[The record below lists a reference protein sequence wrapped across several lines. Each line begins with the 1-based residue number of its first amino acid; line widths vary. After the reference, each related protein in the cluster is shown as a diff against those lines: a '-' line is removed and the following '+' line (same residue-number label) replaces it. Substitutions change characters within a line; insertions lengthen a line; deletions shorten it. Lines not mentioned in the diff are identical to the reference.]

1 MRRGVWLLA
10 VAVLLFGAS
19 AYAQSPARPSSDSFR
34 IEWVRRPGWMRP
46 GVDGYLYNESRWR
59 VTNVRVRAQ
68 VLDGAGT
75 PVRESSVAVFGNA
88 VPGTRTF
95 FSLPPIAE
103 GERYQLTVAS
113 FDLVSPHDIPAPEG
127 PSREGP

>member
-1 MRRGVWLLA
+1 
-10 VAVLLFGAS
+10 
-19 AYAQSPARPSSDSFR
+19 
-34 IEWVRRPGWMRP
+34 MRP

-75 PVRESSVAVFGNA
+75 PVRESSVPVFGNA

-103 GERYQLTVAS
+103 SERYQLNVAT
-113 FDLVSPHDIPAPEG
+113 FDLVSPHDAPVPEG

>member
-10 VAVLLFGAS
+10 VAALLLGAS
-19 AYAQSPARPSSDSFR
+19 VHAQSPRPTSDSFR

-75 PVRESSVAVFGNA
+75 AVRESSVAVFGNA

-113 FDLVSPHDIPAPEG
+113 FDLVSPHDVPVPEG
-127 PSREGP
+127 PAREGP